1 MNRRKRTPQPAP
13 PAWRR
18 VGLLVAF
25 ACAVVGLEL
34 RTAWQQLVRA
44 DFYVAHGEQRQ
55 LRQVEIP
62 VHRGQITDRNGRTL
76 AGSTP
81 LNAVVVNPKEFPLAP
96 SEIHELAE
104 TLGLDP
110 AEVERSI
117 TSHLDREFVYV
128 ARQQTPAKA
137 AAALELG
144 IAGVSTPREYGRFY
158 PTHEVTCQLI
168 GFTDIDGV
176 GIDGFEYVYDD
187 WLTGVP
193 GLKTIKRDKYGRA
206 IEDVDLIKAA
216 EPGRDLRLSIDLEL
230 QWPAYLELKRA
241 VAESNAAWGSLVIL
255 DVQTGEV
262 LALANQPFC
271 NQNIVEQRTA
281 AESHRNRAI
290 TDLIDPG
297 SSIKP
302 IVLSAAL
309 ASGYSPET
317 ELYVPKYLEVGNE
330 ILTNDS
336 HELGRVSLTT
346 ILAESSSVGMGLIGQ
361 GLDSKLLW
369 QTFKNFGFGEATNTI
384 LGNSEAKGGF
394 KNYEDWYETEQAT
407 LAYGYGIS
415 MTPLQ
420 LARAYAAI
428 ASGGLLPE
436 VSFEVQNRAP
446 RQRRIMSRDI
456 AADLTRMM
464 EVVVADGTGW
474 RAAIPNYSVAG
485 KTGTAQML
493 IDRRYSDEHFR
504 AIFAGFAPASR
515 PRFVAVVVI
524 EDPRGAAYHGGDVAA
539 PVFARVMSKALRL
552 RGVAPD
558 ALVDAGPTLMSRA
571 EVSQ

>member
-1 MNRRKRTPQPAP
+1 MNRRKHTPQAAP

-18 VGLLVAF
+18 VGLLAAF

-81 LNAVVVNPKEFPLAP
+81 LNAVVVNPKEYPLAP

-137 AAALELG
+137 SAALDLG
-144 IAGVSTPREYGRFY
+144 IEGVSTPREYGRFY

-176 GIDGFEYVYDD
+176 GIEGFEYVYDD

-193 GLKTIKRDKYGRA
+193 GLKTIKRDKYGRV
-206 IEDVDLIKAA
+206 IEDVELIKAA

-241 VAESNAAWGSLVIL
+241 VAESDAAWGSLVLL

-271 NQNIVEQRTA
+271 NQNIIEQRTA
-281 AESHRNRAI
+281 TENHRNRAI
-290 TDLIDPG
+290 TYLIDPG

-309 ASGYSPET
+309 ASGYTPQT
-317 ELYVPKYLEVGNE
+317 EVYVPKVLEVGNE
-330 ILTNDS
+330 ILTNDA
-336 HELGRVSLTT
+336 HELGRVDVTT
-346 ILAESSSVGMGLIGQ
+346 ILAESSSVGMGLIGLD
-361 GLDSKLLW
+361 LDSELLW
-369 QTFKNFGFGEATNTI
+369 QTFKNFGFGEATNTV
-384 LGNSEAKGGF
+384 LGSSEAKGGF
-394 KNYEDWYETEQAT
+394 KNYADWYETEQAT
-407 LAYGYGIS
+407 LAYGYGVS

-428 ASGGLLPE
+428 ASGGLLTD
-436 VSFEVQNRAP
+436 VSFEVPAGAP
-446 RQRRIMSRDI
+446 RQQRIMSREI

-474 RAAIPNYSVAG
+474 RAAIPNYAVAG

-493 IDRRYSDEHFR
+493 VDGRYSNDHFR

-524 EDPRGAAYHGGDVAA
+524 EDPRGTAYHGGDVAA
-539 PVFARVMSKALRL
+539 PVFASVMSTVLRL

-558 ALVDAGPTLMSRA
+558 ALEDAGPTLMSRA